1 MPMKWGN
8 KENERPGDG
17 WANHMD
23 VDIDKNDVAQV
34 GSTGLQDKNLLMSEV
49 TMIIGRLKS

>member
-23 VDIDKNDVAQV
+23 VDIAKNDVAQV